1 MSIKNQFC
9 QLADLKNEA
18 DVEQSF
24 ARRLIEFLGYSD
36 NQIRPKD
43 SLTQLTVGGMR
54 GVEAQYR
61 PDFAIK
67 INEKVRWIYEASGT
81 GKI

>member
-24 ARRLIEFLGYSD
+24 ARRLIEFLGYE
-36 NQIRPKD
+36 D
-43 SLTQLTVGGMR
+43 S
-54 GVEAQYR
+54 
-61 PDFAIK
+61 
-67 INEKVRWIYEASGT
+67 
-81 GKI
+81 